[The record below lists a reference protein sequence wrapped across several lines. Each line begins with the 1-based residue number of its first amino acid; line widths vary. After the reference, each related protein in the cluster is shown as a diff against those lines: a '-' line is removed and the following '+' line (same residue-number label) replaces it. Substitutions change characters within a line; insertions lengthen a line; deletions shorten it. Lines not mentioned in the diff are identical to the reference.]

1 MTGLRLDKRTD
12 APRSILCLG
21 AHADDIEIGCGG
33 TLLKLIDDY
42 ADVGV
47 HWVVFSAS
55 PRRKKEALESAD
67 RFLDKADRKKVD
79 VLNFQ
84 DGYFPFEGSAI
95 KERVQE
101 LSRRDSPDL
110 VFTHHRNDRHQDH
123 RLVSELTWEAFRNH
137 LILEYEIPKY
147 DGDLGQPNVFVP
159 LDEATGRQKVE
170 GLMDGF
176 ESQQGK
182 PWFSGDTFW
191 SMLRL
196 RGIECR
202 RQYAEAFHGR
212 KVLFQ

>member
-1 MTGLRLDKRTD
+1 M
-12 APRSILCLG
+12 
-21 AHADDIEIGCGG
+21 
-33 TLLKLIDDY
+33 KLIDDY
-42 ADVGV
+42 TDVGV

-123 RLVSELTWEAFRNH
+123 RLVSELTWYVLVNAAAARDRM
-137 LILEYEIPKY
+137 PTPVR
-147 DGDLGQPNVFVP
+147 GSVP
-159 LDEATGRQKVE
+159 RPESLVSVE
-170 GLMDGF
+170 M
-176 ESQQGK
+176 EE
-182 PWFSGDTFW
+182 TF
-191 SMLRL
+191 
-196 RGIECR
+196 GNE
-202 RQYAEAFHGR
+202 
-212 KVLFQ
+212 